1 MSARVALVTGAAGG
15 IGAAVADAL
24 AAQGYVVVA
33 ADVGERVPHA
43 SPAAGA
49 PDVPAAQDDACTST
63 QDEPSGSGTR
73 SASVPGPV
81 VPVRLDVTDEAD
93 VVRVVRWV
101 EDEIG
106 PLQVLVNAA
115 GVLSPGVVTESSLTD
130 WQRMLAVNAT
140 GVYLVS
146 REVARCLSSRR
157 RGAIVTVAS
166 NAAGVPRVGMAA
178 YAASKAAA
186 SSLTRSLGLELAP
199 YGVRC
204 NVVSPGSTRTPMLA
218 ALAGSPGPD
227 DLRVLDESAEARVV
241 AGVPADFRLGIPL
254 GRLAEV
260 QDVADAVAFL
270 ASDAARHITVHELV
284 VDGGATLR

>member
-1 MSARVALVTGAAGG
+1 MSTRVVLVTGAAGG
-15 IGAAVADAL
+15 IGAAVVHAF
-24 AAQGYVVVA
+24 AAEGYVVVA
-33 ADVGERVPHA
+33 ADLDRPTVPAH
-43 SPAAGA
+43 PAEA
-49 PDVPAAQDDACTST
+49 PHGGTAPVPAA
-63 QDEPSGSGTR
+63 EPRTPGT
-73 SASVPGPV
+73 V
-81 VPVRLDVTDEAD
+81 VPVRLDVTDEQD
-93 VVRVVRWV
+93 VARLVRWV
-101 EDEIG
+101 EDEVG
-106 PLQVLVNAA
+106 PLEVLVNAA
-115 GVLSPGVVTESSLTD
+115 GVLRPGVVTESSLAD

-227 DLRVLDESAEARVV
+227 DVPVLDEMAEARVV
-241 AGVPADFRLGIPL
+241 AGMPQDFRLGIPL

-260 QDVADAVAFL
+260 QDVAAAVVFL

>member
-1 MSARVALVTGAAGG
+1 MSTRVALVTGAAGG
-15 IGAAVADAL
+15 IGAAVVHAF
-24 AAQGYVVVA
+24 AAEGYVVVA
-33 ADVGERVPHA
+33 ADLDRPAVPAH
-43 SPAAGA
+43 PAA
-49 PDVPAAQDDACTST
+49 PAHGST
-63 QDEPSGSGTR
+63 
-73 SASVPGPV
+73 APGPADAPSTPSTV
-81 VPVRLDVTDEAD
+81 VPVRLDVTDEQD
-93 VVRVVRWV
+93 VARLVRWV
-101 EDEIG
+101 EDEVG
-106 PLQVLVNAA
+106 PLEVLVNAA
-115 GVLSPGVVTESSLTD
+115 GVLRPGVVTESSLAD

-227 DLRVLDESAEARVV
+227 DVPVLDETAEARVV
-241 AGVPADFRLGIPL
+241 AGTPQDFRLGIPL

-260 QDVADAVAFL
+260 QDVAAAVVFL

>member
-1 MSARVALVTGAAGG
+1 MSTRVALVTGAAGG
-15 IGAAVADAL
+15 IGAAVVDAL

-33 ADVGERVPHA
+33 GDLDGTVPTA
-43 SPAAGA
+43 PLGQAAAG
-49 PDVPAAQDDACTST
+49 Q
-63 QDEPSGSGTR
+63 
-73 SASVPGPV
+73 V
-81 VPVRLDVTDEAD
+81 VPVRLDVTDEQD
-93 VVRVVRWV
+93 VVRLVPWI
-101 EDEIG
+101 EAEIG
-106 PLQVLVNAA
+106 PLEVLVNAA
-115 GVLSPGVVTESSLTD
+115 GVLRAGVVTESSLTD

-218 ALAGSPGPD
+218 ALAGSPGLD
-227 DLRVLDESAEARVV
+227 DVRVLDDPAEARVV
-241 AGVPADFRLGIPL
+241 AGVPEDFRLGIPL

-260 QDVADAVAFL
+260 RDVADAVAFL

>member
-1 MSARVALVTGAAGG
+1 MSPRVALVTGAAGG
-15 IGAAVADAL
+15 IGAAVVDLL
-24 AAQGYVVVA
+24 AARGHVVVA
-33 ADVGERVPHA
+33 ADLRFPDRPTSPGSAPHA
-43 SPAAGA
+43 TATSPSGPAA
-49 PDVPAAQDDACTST
+49 T
-63 QDEPSGSGTR
+63 
-73 SASVPGPV
+73 PGQL
-81 VPVRLDVTDEAD
+81 VPVRLDVTDESA
-93 VVRVVRWV
+93 VVRLVRWV
-101 EDEIG
+101 EDEVG
-106 PLQVLVNAA
+106 PLEVLVNAA
-115 GVLSPGVVTESSLTD
+115 GALHAGVVTESSLAD

-146 REVARCLSSRR
+146 REVARCLSSRH
-157 RGAIVTVAS
+157 RGAIVTVSS

-218 ALAGSPGPD
+218 ALAGSVGPD
-227 DLRVLDESAEARVV
+227 DVAVLDGSAEARVV
-241 AGVPADFRLGIPL
+241 AGTPADFRLGIPL

-260 QDVADAVAFL
+260 RDVADAVAFL
-270 ASDAARHITVHELV
+270 VSDAARHITVHELV

>member
-1 MSARVALVTGAAGG
+1 MSTRVVLVTGAAGG
-15 IGAAVADAL
+15 IGAAVVHAF
-24 AAQGYVVVA
+24 AAEGYVVVA
-33 ADVGERVPHA
+33 ADLDRPT
-43 SPAAGA
+43 
-49 PDVPAAQDDACTST
+49 VPAHTTVPPHGGTAPVTAAAPST
-63 QDEPSGSGTR
+63 PGT
-73 SASVPGPV
+73 V
-81 VPVRLDVTDEAD
+81 VPVRLDVTDEQD
-93 VVRVVRWV
+93 VARLVRWV
-101 EDEIG
+101 EDEVG
-106 PLQVLVNAA
+106 PLEVLVNAA
-115 GVLSPGVVTESSLTD
+115 GVLRPGVVTESSLAD

-146 REVARCLSSRR
+146 RAVARCLSSRR

-166 NAAGVPRVGMAA
+166 NAAGVPRAGMAA

-199 YGVRC
+199 FGVRC

-218 ALAGSPGPD
+218 ALAGSPGSD
-227 DLRVLDESAEARVV
+227 DVPVLDEPAEARVV
-241 AGVPADFRLGIPL
+241 AGAPQDFRLGIPL

-260 QDVADAVAFL
+260 QDVAAAVVFL

>member
-1 MSARVALVTGAAGG
+1 MSTRVALVTGAAGG
-15 IGAAVADAL
+15 IGAAVVGAL

-33 ADVGERVPHA
+33 GDLDGAVPTTPPGKA
-43 SPAAGA
+43 TEGA
-49 PDVPAAQDDACTST
+49 
-63 QDEPSGSGTR
+63 
-73 SASVPGPV
+73 V
-81 VPVRLDVTDEAD
+81 VPVRLDVTDEQD
-93 VVRVVRWV
+93 VVRLVGWV
-101 EDEIG
+101 EAEIG
-106 PLQVLVNAA
+106 PLEVLVNAA
-115 GVLSPGVVTESSLTD
+115 GVLHPGVVTESSLAD

-146 REVARCLSSRR
+146 REVARCLSERR

-227 DLRVLDESAEARVV
+227 DVPVLDESAEARVV
-241 AGVPADFRLGIPL
+241 AGVP
-254 GRLAEV
+254 E
-260 QDVADAVAFL
+260 
-270 ASDAARHITVHELV
+270 
-284 VDGGATLR
+284 

>member
-1 MSARVALVTGAAGG
+1 MSTRVVLVTGAAGG
-15 IGAAVADAL
+15 IGAAVVHAF
-24 AAQGYVVVA
+24 AAEGYVVVA
-33 ADVGERVPHA
+33 ADLDRPTVPAH
-43 SPAAGA
+43 PAEARHGGTA
-49 PDVPAAQDDACTST
+49 PVPAAAPST
-63 QDEPSGSGTR
+63 PGT
-73 SASVPGPV
+73 V
-81 VPVRLDVTDEAD
+81 VPVRLDVTDEQD
-93 VVRVVRWV
+93 VARLVRWV
-101 EDEIG
+101 EDEVG
-106 PLQVLVNAA
+106 PLEVLVNAA
-115 GVLSPGVVTESSLTD
+115 GVLRPGVVTESSLAD

-199 YGVRC
+199 FGVRC

-218 ALAGSPGPD
+218 ALAGSPGSD
-227 DLRVLDESAEARVV
+227 DVPVLDEPAEARVV
-241 AGVPADFRLGIPL
+241 AGAPQDFRLGIPL

-260 QDVADAVAFL
+260 QDVAAAVVFL

>member
-15 IGAAVADAL
+15 IGAAVVQAL

-33 ADVGERVPHA
+33 GDLDGTVPTA
-43 SPAAGA
+43 PLGKAAAGH
-49 PDVPAAQDDACTST
+49 
-63 QDEPSGSGTR
+63 
-73 SASVPGPV
+73 V

-93 VVRVVRWV
+93 VVRLVARV
-101 EDEIG
+101 EAEIG
-106 PLQVLVNAA
+106 PLEVLVNAA
-115 GVLSPGVVTESSLTD
+115 GVLSPGVVTESSLAD
-130 WQRMLAVNAT
+130 WERMLAVNAT

-218 ALAGSPGPD
+218 ALAGSGGPD

-241 AGVPADFRLGIPL
+241 AGVPEDFRLGIPL
-254 GRLAEV
+254 GRLAEAR
-260 QDVADAVAFL
+260 DVADAVAFL

>member
-24 AAQGYVVVA
+24 AARGYVVVA
-33 ADVGERVPHA
+33 GDLDG
-43 SPAAGA
+43 PATPVRPAGA
-49 PDVPAAQDDACTST
+49 
-63 QDEPSGSGTR
+63 
-73 SASVPGPV
+73 V

-93 VVRVVRWV
+93 VVRLVRWV
-101 EDEIG
+101 EDEVG
-106 PLQVLVNAA
+106 PIEVLVNAA
-115 GVLSPGVVTESSLTD
+115 GVLRPGVVTESSLAD
-130 WQRMLAVNAT
+130 WQAVLAVNAT

-218 ALAGSPGPD
+218 ALAGSVGPD
-227 DLRVLDESAEARVV
+227 DVAVLDEAAESRVV
-241 AGVPADFRLGIPL
+241 AGTPQDFRLGIPL

-260 QDVADAVAFL
+260 QDVADAVVFL

>member
-1 MSARVALVTGAAGG
+1 MSTRVVLVTGAAGG
-15 IGAAVADAL
+15 IGAAVVHAF
-24 AAQGYVVVA
+24 AAEGYVVVA
-33 ADVGERVPHA
+33 ADLDRPTVPAH
-43 SPAAGA
+43 PAEA
-49 PDVPAAQDDACTST
+49 PHGGTAPVPAAAPRT
-63 QDEPSGSGTR
+63 
-73 SASVPGPV
+73 PGAV
-81 VPVRLDVTDEAD
+81 VPVRLDVTDEQD
-93 VVRVVRWV
+93 VARLVRWV
-101 EDEIG
+101 EDEVG
-106 PLQVLVNAA
+106 PLEVLVNAA
-115 GVLSPGVVTESSLTD
+115 GVLRPGVVTESSLAD
-130 WQRMLAVNAT
+130 WLRMLAVNAT

-146 REVARCLSSRR
+146 REVARRLSSRR

-227 DLRVLDESAEARVV
+227 DVPVLDEPAEARVV
-241 AGVPADFRLGIPL
+241 AGAPQDFRLGIPL

-260 QDVADAVAFL
+260 QDVAAAVVFL